1 MYGRESRYAII
12 ASVLAVTASL
22 LTFIYLNS
30 VRASESQLFQ
40 AKLATFKN
48 RESVVVAKQNISAGS
63 EITANEITIEK
74 VAAAYV
80 ADSAS
85 KEINKV
91 IGQTA
96 LVDIYKGE
104 QIIGGRFGMP
114 ESVPAASRTISD
126 GKLAIAVA
134 VDEVSGVGGGIRPGD
149 RVDVFVTFEDSN
161 ASELL
166 FGNLLVRG
174 VGGTY
179 PYGGVAPSKTKK
191 ESEGSGF
198 GSSEVAAGASN
209 SDSVILEVTE
219 DQARLITYASEKGK
233 IRLGLLPARGE

>member
-12 ASVLAVTASL
+12 ASVLAVTAGL

-30 VRASESQLFQ
+30 IRASESQLYQ

-48 RESVVVAKQNISAGS
+48 RESVVVARRNISAGS
-63 EITANEITIEK
+63 EITSNDVTVER
-74 VAAAYV
+74 VAEAYV

-96 LVDIYKGE
+96 LVDIYRGE
-104 QIIGGRFGMP
+104 QVVGGRFGLP

-126 GKLAIAVA
+126 GKVAIAVA
-134 VDEVSGVGGGIRPGD
+134 VDQISGVGGGIRPGD
-149 RVDVFVTFEDSN
+149 QVDIFVTYEESDS
-161 ASELL
+161 SELL
-166 FGNLLVRG
+166 FRSLLVRG
-174 VGGTY
+174 VAGTY

-191 ESEGSGF
+191 ETGGSGF
-198 GSSEVAAGASN
+198 GSTDVVAGTPN

-219 DQARLITYASEKGK
+219 EQAKLITFASEKGK